1 MIFFIRLI
9 VIIELKNWI
18 LLLLF
23 LNEIW
28 TIYYMRL
35 VIFYISNWYLL
46 PVY

>member
-9 VIIELKNWI
+9 VIIELKTGFCCYV
-18 LLLLF
+18 F

-28 TIYYMRL
+28 TIYYMSL
-35 VIFYISNWYLL
+35 VLFNISNWYLL